1 MKANASGWASIGASR
16 MAGRRMI
23 AAIRAAGG
31 SILAVHSHNRE
42 RAKAFAKTLQ
52 IPHEF
57 TDLDRMLALPG
68 IDSVYVGNHPRHHA
82 WAVAES
88 LKAGKHTLCEPPLAL
103 DADEAERL
111 VYMAENR
118 GLTLAL
124 NHRLRAAPAI
134 QALKRALAKETIGDV
149 LGGRISNTRL
159 LPPDR
164 QGWRLAEAGGG
175 VLLDRTLHDVD
186 LLRYLLDDGPA
197 EVAGMEG
204 GRILSEAVASWP
216 VMEEA
221 FLALRMG
228 RSRATIQLHDSFL
241 LPHAVDVIEF
251 YGTRGALIVRHW
263 TGEDEE
269 AWLERVGGKR
279 VTESPPPF
287 PSVSNSSYVATVKA
301 FLAAVDATEPPSAD
315 NDFLARGADGV
326 RDLLIIRQIEAFLR
340 RRRRQPLDQPKN
352 R

>member
-1 MKANASGWASIGASR
+1 MSSNAPGWASIGASR

-31 SILAVHSHNRE
+31 LVLAIHSHNGE
-42 RAKAFAKTLQ
+42 RAKAFAAALQ

-57 TDLDRMLALPG
+57 TDLDRMLALSG
-68 IDSVYVGNHPRHHA
+68 IDCVYVGNHPRHHA

-103 DADEAERL
+103 DAGEAERL

-124 NHRLRAAPAI
+124 NHRLRAAPAV
-134 QALKRALAKETIGDV
+134 QALKRALAEESIGDL
-149 LGGRISNTRL
+149 LGGRISNARL
-159 LPPDR
+159 LAPDR
-164 QGWRLAEAGGG
+164 QGWRLMAPGGG

-186 LLRYLLDDGPA
+186 LLRYLLDDEPV

-204 GRILSEAVASWP
+204 GRILGESGASP
-216 VMEEA
+216 SVMEEA
-221 FLALRMG
+221 LLALRME
-228 RSRATIQLHDSFL
+228 RSRAAIQIHDSFL
-241 LPHAVDVIEF
+241 LPHAVDVIEL
-251 YGTRGALIVRHW
+251 YGTRGSLIVHHW
-263 TGEDEE
+263 TGEDGE
-269 AWLERVGGKR
+269 ARLERMHSGQR
-279 VTESPPPF
+279 TELLAPLPPP
-287 PSVSNSSYVATVKA
+287 PDGSHAVTVKA
-301 FLAAVDATEPPSAD
+301 FLAAAGLAEPPAIGD
-315 NDFLARGADGV
+315 GFLAGGDDGV
-326 RDLLIIRQIEAFLR
+326 TDLLIIRQIEAFLR